1 MSASFVLGSQT
12 SSTYP
17 GGYASGVCS
26 PAASLSE
33 HFEQAAGIGI
43 PPESDL
49 RRLLLVVESVRS
61 LSIEEWSPIYDA

>member
-12 SSTYP
+12 SSMYP

-33 HFEQAAGIGI
+33 HFEQPAGIGI
-43 PPESDL
+43 QPESDL
-49 RRLLLVVESVRS
+49 QRFILVVESVRS
-61 LSIEEWSPIYDA
+61 ASIEEWGSD